1 MRSFA
6 TTVRPALIA
15 GLIGSLALSPAWAD
29 PDADKAA
36 IVARLEAWADAFNA
50 RDAARTCDIFAPD
63 LIATVR
69 GAAERGRNAVCA
81 QIGSALA
88 DPARTI
94 RYAPD
99 IQEILVSGDLA
110 VVRLV
115 WSVTVQR
122 GPSPA
127 ISKESGLDVFRRGP
141 DGRWSIIRFLAY
153 SNAPD

>member
-1 MRSFA
+1 MRCFA
-6 TTVRPALIA
+6 TVRPALIA
-15 GLIGSLALSPAWAD
+15 GLIGIFVLSPARAD

-36 IVARLEAWADAFNA
+36 IAARLRAWADAFNA
-50 RDAARTCDIFAPD
+50 RDANQACDIFAPD
-63 LIATVR
+63 LVATVR
-69 GAAERGRNAVCA
+69 GAAERGRNAACA
-81 QIGSALA
+81 EIASALA
-88 DPARTI
+88 DRTRTI
-94 RYAPD
+94 RYDPD
-99 IQEILVSGDLA
+99 IKEILVSGDLA

-127 ISKESGLDVFRRGP
+127 VSKETGFDVFRRGP